1 MDFKNYRYLDN
12 KIIVKKTNN
21 FVLKHIFENGQCFR
35 WERTNIGTYIIVA
48 KGRVIEL
55 EMDSGDLIIHNSN
68 VDDFENIWIN
78 YFDFERDYCKLK
90 GELKHDKYLDIAI
103 NFGHGLRILN
113 QDPFEMILSFIISSN
128 NRIPMIKKAILS
140 ISEKYG
146 DPISYKGRIYYKF
159 PSLENLANLSQEKFR
174 ECSVGFRD
182 KYLYNTVKLLNE
194 DNDIEYIMNLNDD
207 MCHKELQ
214 KFSGVGSKV
223 SDCIMLFSMKKYSAF
238 PVDVWVKRAMMKFYV
253 APDTSLKGIR
263 DFGRELFKDSSGL
276 AQQYLFYYVRENNIK
291 V

>member
-1 MDFKNYRYLDN
+1 
-12 KIIVKKTNN
+12 
-21 FVLKHIFENGQCFR
+21 
-35 WERTNIGTYIIVA
+35 
-48 KGRVIEL
+48 
-55 EMDSGDLIIHNSN
+55 
-68 VDDFENIWIN
+68 
-78 YFDFERDYCKLK
+78 
-90 GELKHDKYLDIAI
+90 
-103 NFGHGLRILN
+103 
-113 QDPFEMILSFIISSN
+113 
-128 NRIPMIKKAILS
+128 
-140 ISEKYG
+140 
-146 DPISYKGRIYYKF
+146 
-159 PSLENLANLSQEKFR
+159 
-174 ECSVGFRD
+174 
-182 KYLYNTVKLLNE
+182 
-194 DNDIEYIMNLNDD
+194 MNLNDD